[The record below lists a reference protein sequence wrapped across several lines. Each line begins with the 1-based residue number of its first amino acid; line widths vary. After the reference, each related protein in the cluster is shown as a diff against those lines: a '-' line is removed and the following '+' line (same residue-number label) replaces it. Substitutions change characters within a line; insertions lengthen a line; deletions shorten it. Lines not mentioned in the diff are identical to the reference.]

1 MVEAPGPFSLSYQIT
16 CVFWMRLV
24 FLEDIYAF
32 YFSHLGHFI
41 LPFLFLSLAS

>member
-1 MVEAPGPFSLSYQIT
+1 MVEAPDPFSLSYQIT

-32 YFSHLGHFI
+32 YFFPSWAFYFAFS
-41 LPFLFLSLAS
+41 FLLLAL